1 MPKNLNFVTRI
12 FLISLLIF
20 STILLSKFILEGLGG
35 ANLSNF
41 NLPPPRIQRAI
52 TTFLFAIFLFFLI
65 PSKITFWT
73 IVFPLSLIATVYRPI
88 AYIYGPPDY
97 QAMVSAFSTTFSE
110 AKEFLCLIPA
120 SLYLKSLLIPVTAS
134 IAYYLARLT
143 GIKPWK
149 NKTLVLISLSLLI
162 ISLEPTLFFRKT
174 FNAGEETKEQLAML
188 QKYIKNPL
196 WGKTET
202 TSLPKDYVLIIG
214 ESARKDYFHIYGY
227 PVPNTPFLD
236 RANSTVVNGMKSAG
250 TYTIASL
257 TRMLTLPNKQK
268 WEADYGRTLI
278 DLAKSAGIE
287 TYWISTQG
295 VFGQFDTPV
304 TAIAKKSDHSIFLNS
319 NYEERNVSDLNI
331 LKEFQKIVKIKSHK
345 PRLIVLH
352 TMGSHPLVC
361 RRILDIKDPYL
372 VTDSNLDTVA
382 CYVTSIKKTDL
393 FIEKVYEIL
402 EKQKDDGGN
411 PFSIIYFS
419 DHGQVHTQTSS
430 QIKIHNNA
438 VSKLHY
444 DIPLIK
450 IDSGQGESVTLES
463 QKSGLNFTEG
473 LAHWMGI
480 KNDQLSEYD
489 LFDGKND
496 PEDYGLKEKI
506 KSIKT
511 PLDKAIDI
519 SPYLKEN

>member
-1 MPKNLNFVTRI
+1 MQYRC
-12 FLISLLIF
+12 
-20 STILLSKFILEGLGG
+20 
-35 ANLSNF
+35 
-41 NLPPPRIQRAI
+41 
-52 TTFLFAIFLFFLI
+52 
-65 PSKITFWT
+65 FW
-73 IVFPLSLIATVYRPI
+73 P
-88 AYIYGPPDY
+88 
-97 QAMVSAFSTTFSE
+97 
-110 AKEFLCLIPA
+110 
-120 SLYLKSLLIPVTAS
+120 
-134 IAYYLARLT
+134 
-143 GIKPWK
+143 
-149 NKTLVLISLSLLI
+149 SLSSSCI
-162 ISLEPTLFFRKT
+162 H
-174 FNAGEETKEQLAML
+174 
-188 QKYIKNPL
+188 IKNPL

-236 RANSTVVNGMKSAG
+236 KINSTVVNGMKSAG